1 MSNEVRI
8 NIITKLIDKGLD
20 DLDDKLKKASG
31 ILENIGK
38 AGLGAGVAAG
48 GALAA
53 GAVSAVN
60 FADEVNAAV
69 NSISKQTGVSGDEL
83 AEYKKIATSLFAGP
97 PPVADSIDEV
107 ADSLSQTAN
116 ITELTGDALKG
127 ATKDAGNLAA
137 TFDKDINEVLRA
149 ADSLVR
155 NEVAG
160 SFDEAFDL
168 IAKGFTEGAD
178 RGDDFL
184 DTLNEYAQDFGDLG
198 FTAQETLNI
207 INNGL
212 EAGVLNSDKIGDAF
226 NEAGINFKDIA
237 KQDAI
242 KELVGQLGDLEDPT
256 FRLGQSMQG
265 LFNRINE
272 TGRVHSGTFNMMFNN
287 LKNVDD
293 ATIRN
298 AIGVELFG
306 SMWEDLGEEAI
317 MALQLTGEQLDNTEM
332 GVDTVSGAM
341 DELSNKPQ
349 SLEALWTSSWRNI
362 QIAIEPLGQEI
373 IPLLSDVLLDFIEI
387 ASDPEI
393 QELAKQLGT
402 NLVDA
407 ISESITALGEISQA
421 LGLTQGDSE
430 GVAAAIE
437 GIISIAGGLGA
448 VIGIFADAAEQAGA
462 LADQINTIKDLV
474 SSGDA
479 DLSGG
484 LGGLGSLQNLNPFS
498 GTFAANATK
507 GLLGFEDGGIVPG
520 RSGEPQLAVVH
531 GGEEVI
537 PVGGSKDGIT
547 ININGAVFGVDDLD
561 RHINMATQKLADQI
575 ATQSN

>member
-20 DLDDKLKKASG
+20 DLDGKLKKASG

-116 ITELTGDALKG
+116 ITELTGDALKS
-127 ATKDAGNLAA
+127 ATKDAGNLAT

-155 NEVAG
+155 NGVAN

-184 DTLNEYAQDFGDLG
+184 DTLNEYAQDFGQLG
-198 FTAQETLNI
+198 FTADETLQV

-212 EAGVLNSDKIGDAF
+212 EAGILNSDKIGDSL
-226 NEAGINFKDIA
+226 NEAFINIKDPARIKALNELGVSFDNLATGFADGSIEGI
-237 KQDAI
+237 DALDQMI
-242 KELVGQLGDLEDPT
+242 DRLEAIEDP
-256 FRLGQSMQG
+256 L
-265 LFNRINE
+265 
-272 TGRVHSGTFNMMFNN
+272 
-287 LKNVDD
+287 
-293 ATIRN
+293 IRDQ
-298 AIGVELFG
+298 AGVALFG
-306 SMWEDLGEEAI
+306 SMWEDLGEDAVL
-317 MALQLTGEQLDNTEM
+317 ALNDINEGMTT
-332 GVDTVSGAM
+332 TSGAM

-362 QIAIEPLGQEI
+362 QVAIEPLGQEI

-407 ISESITALGEISQA
+407 ISESITVLGEISEA
-421 LGLTQGDSE
+421 LGLTQEDSE
-430 GVAAAIE
+430 GVTAAIE
-437 GIISIAGGLGA
+437 GIISVAGGLGA

-462 LADQINTIKDLV
+462 LVDQINTIKDLV

-479 DLSGG
+479 DLGGG

-498 GTFAANATK
+498 GAFAANVTK

-537 PVGGSKDGIT
+537 PVGGSKSGVT

-561 RHINMATQKLADQI
+561 RHINMATQALADQM